1 MLREKPNASL
11 IALESLILFAHNKT
25 SKWLDKLEVSER
37 EKLFKAARMLA
48 PAIREKFKAR
58 QVEIQWRNE
67 ESLLKKQQA
76 VAEKQVRELK
86 EKEKLTNEIAKN
98 GLWISRADIV
108 EGLAAV
114 RKKTEK
120 VKLLKLQINFR
131 RKVLSQTYSDLSV
144 FKFSQNRKQFSV
156 DQLKENL
163 TKLLPSDEQATSNTL
178 LDQAL
183 HKTRTI

>member
-1 MLREKPNASL
+1 M
-11 IALESLILFAHNKT
+11 
-25 SKWLDKLEVSER
+25 D
-37 EKLFKAARMLA
+37 
-48 PAIREKFKAR
+48 
-58 QVEIQWRNE
+58 
-67 ESLLKKQQA
+67 
-76 VAEKQVRELK
+76 
-86 EKEKLTNEIAKN
+86 
-98 GLWISRADIV
+98 SRADIV